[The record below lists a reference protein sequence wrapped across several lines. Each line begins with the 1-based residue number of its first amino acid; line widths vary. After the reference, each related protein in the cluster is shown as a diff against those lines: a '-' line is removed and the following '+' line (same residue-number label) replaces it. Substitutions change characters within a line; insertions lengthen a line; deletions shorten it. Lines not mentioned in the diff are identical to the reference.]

1 MTVVFVKYLVF
12 ILLVLALVPI
22 MEEHLYHRSF
32 DWIRELKQYHTP
44 GRTKFMNIISTIG
57 DGESYLAISFICF
70 FLGADSIF
78 IYLSG
83 TFFMN

>member
-1 MTVVFVKYLVF
+1 MTIVFIKYLVY

-22 MEEHLYHRSF
+22 MEKHLYHSSF
-32 DWIRELKQYHTP
+32 DWIREIKQYHTP

-57 DGESYLAISFICF
+57 DGESYVAITFISF
-70 FLGADSIF
+70 FLGADYSF
-78 IYLSG
+78 LYLSG